1 MDSYKKLTVSST
13 SNLRLRPK
21 IRVAE
26 ELSDATIRKAMQQW
40 RSYTATYRTLY
51 DYYIGRQIPELTE
64 DETVRVMSN
73 HCYYIVSAIKG
84 YMTGNAP
91 SYAYEDGDVYAEQII
106 EAWQANSMETT
117 EAELIQALSTF
128 GVAYELVYRKENGR
142 IRSEVY
148 DPMSAFVAYS
158 GDIDADSVFGAIYY
172 EMEDENGQPYYR
184 LYAYTRTDLEIWES
198 TSTDG
203 PWRRISEPTPHGFG
217 RVPLIEYSNN
227 ADRLGDFEQIIS
239 LQAQYNQLLK
249 ERLEDKNAFAKSI
262 LAITGQV
269 IGKTPEEVED
279 ALKILKRHRVLQFD
293 DENGHGEYLE
303 KTMDESGVQVLQD
316 CLKRDIHKLAMVPD
330 LSDESFA
337 NNASGVAMSY
347 KLFGTDN
354 KVSDK
359 ERYFREGFLRRCKL
373 YDYAMNNTTLSPNY
387 EPKASIHDMGIV
399 FKLNAPQ
406 DLSYMATALT
416 PLVSMGVLSKRTAM
430 ENLLIVANPDQE
442 EERIAAEQEQQAQY
456 NRATF
461 ESETFPGMT
470 DESETDTAE

>member
-1 MDSYKKLTVSST
+1 MAITQRK
-13 SNLRLRPK
+13 K

-26 ELSDATIRKAMQQW
+26 ELSDTTIRKAMQQW
-40 RSYTATYRTLY
+40 KSYTPTYRTLY
-51 DYYIGRQIPELTE
+51 DYYIGRQTKEQTDE
-64 DETVRVMSN
+64 DTVNVMSN

-84 YMTGNAP
+84 YMTGNSPAY
-91 SYAYEDGDVYAEQII
+91 SYEDGDAYAKQII
-106 EAWQANSMETT
+106 DMWQENGMETT
-117 EAELIQALSTF
+117 EAELIQTLSTY
-128 GVAYELVYRKENGR
+128 GVAYELVYRKDNGKV
-142 IRSEVY
+142 RSQVY
-148 DPMSAFVAYS
+148 DPTSAFVAYS
-158 GDIDADSVFGAIYY
+158 GDIDADSVFGAIHYKL
-172 EMEDENGQPYYR
+172 EDENGNTFYR
-184 LYAYTRTDLEIWES
+184 LYAYTRTDVEIWES

-203 PWRRISEPTPHGFG
+203 PWHRVGEPMPHGFG

-227 ADRLGDFEQIIS
+227 SDRLGDFEQIIT
-239 LQAQYNQLLK
+239 LQEQYNDLLR

-279 ALKILKRHRVLQFD
+279 ALKLLKKHRVLQFD
-293 DENGHGEYLE
+293 DDNGHGEYLE

-359 ERYFREGFLRRCKL
+359 ERHFHKGFIRRCKL
-373 YDYAMNNTTLSPNY
+373 YDYAMHNPSLNPSY
-387 EPKASIHDMGIV
+387 EPLAQISKMDIV
-399 FKLNAPQ
+399 FRLNAPQ

-430 ENLLIVANPDQE
+430 ENLLIVADPDQE
-442 EERIAAEQEQQAQY
+442 QERIATEQEQQAQF
-456 NRATF
+456 NRAEF
-461 ESETFPGMT
+461 ESDYTGMT
-470 DESETDTAE
+470 DADDTSE

>member
-1 MDSYKKLTVSST
+1 MAITQRK
-13 SNLRLRPK
+13 K

-26 ELSDATIRKAMQQW
+26 ELSDTTIRKAMKQW
-40 RSYTATYRTLY
+40 QSYIGAYRTLY
-51 DYYIGRQIPELTE
+51 DYYIGRQTKEQTDE
-64 DETVRVMSN
+64 ETVNVMSN

-84 YMTGNAP
+84 YMTGNSPAY
-91 SYAYEDGDVYAEQII
+91 SYEDGDTYAQQIVDM
-106 EAWQANSMETT
+106 WQENGMETT
-117 EAELIQALSTF
+117 EAELIQTLSTY
-128 GVAYELVYRKENGR
+128 GVAYELVYRKDNGKV
-142 IRSEVY
+142 RSQVY
-148 DPMSAFVAYS
+148 DPTSAFVAYS
-158 GDIDADSVFGAIYY
+158 GDIDADSVFGAIHYKL
-172 EMEDENGQPYYR
+172 EDENGNTFYR
-184 LYAYTRTDLEIWES
+184 LYAYTRTDVEIWES

-203 PWRRISEPTPHGFG
+203 PWHRVGEPMPHGFG

-227 ADRLGDFEQIIS
+227 SDRLGDFEQIIT
-239 LQAQYNQLLK
+239 LQEQYNDLLR

-279 ALKILKRHRVLQFD
+279 ALKLLKKHRVLQFD
-293 DENGHGEYLE
+293 DDNGHGEYLE

-359 ERYFREGFLRRCKL
+359 ERHFHKGFVRRCKL
-373 YDYAMNNTTLSPNY
+373 YDYALHNPSLNPTY
-387 EPKASIHDMGIV
+387 EPLAQISKMDIV
-399 FKLNAPQ
+399 FRLNAPQ

-430 ENLLIVANPDQE
+430 ELQSTHP
-442 EERIAAEQEQQAQY
+442 
-456 NRATF
+456 
-461 ESETFPGMT
+461 
-470 DESETDTAE
+470 

>member
-1 MDSYKKLTVSST
+1 MITQRK
-13 SNLRLRPK
+13 K

-26 ELSDATIRKAMQQW
+26 ELSDTTIRKAMKQW
-40 RSYTATYRTLY
+40 KSYTSAYRTLY
-51 DYYIGRQIPELTE
+51 DYYIGRQVQEQTDE
-64 DETVRVMSN
+64 DTVRVMSN

-91 SYAYEDGDVYAEQII
+91 AYAYEDGDAYAKQIVDM
-106 EAWQANSMETT
+106 WQENSMETT
-117 EAELIQALSTF
+117 EAELIQTLSTY
-128 GVAYELVYRKENGR
+128 GVAYELVYRKDNGK
-142 IRSEVY
+142 IRSQVY
-148 DPMSAFVAYS
+148 DPTSAFVAYS

-172 EMEDENGQPYYR
+172 KLEDENGNTFYR
-184 LYAYTRTDLEIWES
+184 LYAYTRTDVEIWES
-198 TSTDG
+198 QSSDDG
-203 PWRRISEPTPHGFG
+203 PWHRVGEPMPHGFG

-227 ADRLGDFEQIIS
+227 SDRLGDFEQIIT
-239 LQAQYNQLLK
+239 LQEQYNDLLR

-279 ALKILKRHRVLQFD
+279 ALKLLKKHRVLQFD
-293 DENGHGEYLE
+293 DDNGHGEYLE

-359 ERYFREGFLRRCKL
+359 ERHFHKGFIRRCKL
-373 YDYAMNNTTLSPNY
+373 YDYAMHNPSLNPSY
-387 EPKASIHDMGIV
+387 EPLAQISKMDIV
-399 FKLNAPQ
+399 FRLNAPQ

-430 ENLLIVANPDQE
+430 ENLLIVADPDQE
-442 EERIAAEQEQQAQY
+442 QERIATEQEQQAQY
-456 NRATF
+456 NRAEF
-461 ESETFPGMT
+461 ESDFTGMT
-470 DESETDTAE
+470 NAEDTTE

>member
-1 MDSYKKLTVSST
+1 MDAYKRMTISST

-26 ELSDATIRKAMQQW
+26 ELSDATIRKAMSQW
-40 RSYTATYRTLY
+40 RSFTATYRTLY
-51 DYYIGRQIPELTE
+51 DYYIGRQIPEPDD
-64 DETVRVMSN
+64 DETVKVMSN

-91 SYAYEDGDVYAEQII
+91 SYAYEDGDVYAEQIV
-106 EAWQANSMETT
+106 EEWRSGGMETT
-117 EAELIQALSTF
+117 EAELIQTLSTY
-128 GVAYELVYRKENGR
+128 GVAYELVYRKDNGKV
-142 IRSEVY
+142 RSEVY

-172 EMEDENGQPYYR
+172 ELEDEKGQPFCR
-184 LYAYTRTDLEIWES
+184 LYAYTRTDLEIWQS
-198 TSTDG
+198 NATDG
-203 PWRRISEPTPHGFG
+203 PWRRVSEPTPHGFG

-227 ADRLGDFEQIIS
+227 ADRLGDYEQIIS

-269 IGKTPEEVED
+269 IGRTPDEVEN
-279 ALKILKRHRVLQFD
+279 ALKVVKKHRVLQFD
-293 DENGHGEYLE
+293 DEHGHGEYLE

-373 YDYAMNNTTLSPNY
+373 YDYAMFNTALSPTY
-387 EPKASIHDMGIV
+387 EPKASIHNMGIV

-406 DLSYMATALT
+406 DLSYMSTALT

-430 ENLLIVANPDQE
+430 ENLLLVANPDQE
-442 EERIAAEQEQQAQY
+442 EERIAREQELQAQY
-456 NRATF
+456 NRASF
-461 ESETFPGMT
+461 ETDTFPGMT
-470 DESETDTAE
+470 DETDSAE

>member
-1 MDSYKKLTVSST
+1 MDAYKRMTVSET

-26 ELSDATIRKAMQQW
+26 ELSDATIRKAMSQW
-40 RSYTATYRTLY
+40 KSYTATYRTLY
-51 DYYIGRQIPELTE
+51 DYYIGRQIPELAE
-64 DETVRVMSN
+64 DETVKVMSN
-73 HCYYIVSAIKG
+73 HCYYIVSSIKG

-91 SYAYEDGDVYAEQII
+91 SYAYEDGDVYAELIV
-106 EAWQANSMETT
+106 EEWRNGSMETT
-117 EAELIQALSTF
+117 EAELIQALSTY
-128 GVAYELVYRKENGR
+128 GVAYELVYRKDNGKV
-142 IRSEVY
+142 RSEVY

-172 EMEDENGQPYYR
+172 EMEDDKGQPFYR
-184 LYAYTRTDLEIWES
+184 LYAYTRTDLEIWQS
-198 TSTDG
+198 NATDG

-269 IGKTPEEVED
+269 IGRTPEEVEN
-279 ALKILKRHRVLQFD
+279 ALKVVKKHRVLQFD
-293 DENGHGEYLE
+293 DEHGHGEYLE

-373 YDYAMNNTTLSPNY
+373 YDYAMFNPSLSPTY

-406 DLSYMATALT
+406 DLSYMSTALT

-442 EERIAAEQEQQAQY
+442 EERIAREQEQQAQY

-461 ESETFPGMT
+461 ESDTFPGMT
-470 DESETDTAE
+470 NESETDTAE

>member
-1 MDSYKKLTVSST
+1 MDYKKYIVSDT
-13 SNLRLRPK
+13 SGLRNRPK

-26 ELSDATIRKAMQQW
+26 ELSDATIRKAMKQW
-40 RSYTATYRTLY
+40 LEYQATYRTLY
-51 DYYIGRQIPELTE
+51 DYYIGRQLPEMTE
-64 DETVRVMSN
+64 EETVKVMSN

-91 SYAYEDGDVYAEQII
+91 SYAYEDGDGYAEQIV
-106 EAWQANSMETT
+106 EAWRAGSMETT

-128 GVAYELVYRKENGR
+128 GVAYELVYRTDKGK

-172 EMEDENGQPYYR
+172 EMEDEHGQRFYR
-184 LYAYTRTDLEIWES
+184 LYAYTREDIQIWES
-198 TSTDG
+198 TSPAG
-203 PWRRISEPTPHGFG
+203 PWKQTSEPIPHGFG

-227 ADRLGDFEQIIS
+227 SDRLGDFEQVITLQTEYNS
-239 LQAQYNQLLK
+239 LLR

-269 IGKTPEEVED
+269 IGKTPDEVESS
-279 ALKILKRHRVLQFD
+279 LKVIKKNRVLQFD
-293 DENGHGEYLE
+293 DENGRGEYLE

-373 YDYAMNNTTLSPNY
+373 YDYAMFNTTLSPTY
-387 EPKASIHDMGIV
+387 EPKAQVHDMGIV

-416 PLVSMGVLSKRTAM
+416 PLVSLGVLSKRTAM
-430 ENLLIVANPDQE
+430 ENLLIVADPDQE
-442 EERIAAEQEQQAQY
+442 EERIDTEQEAQAAY
-456 NRATF
+456 NRAEF
-461 ESETFPGMT
+461 ESDTFPGMT
-470 DESETDTAE
+470 DETDADSAE